1 MVGASRS
8 RTEQKLRY
16 AKIHLAELANYR
28 NATSNDNWENAHQ
41 ESCFYHLAGAVD
53 ALLHEINDGY
63 TLELGLEEVRWKSV
77 DQKLVESNQ
86 SSPAFA
92 HIKKLRDDSGGWL
105 DLLFE
110 WRNHG
115 AHRRRVSKVVYGSTV
130 RRVDNEF
137 KDPRS
142 GEVPILFRGQ
152 GCLEV
157 LHCLATQVRGLID
170 DCRSIDPKL

>member
-16 AKIHLAELANYR
+16 AEIHLAELANYR
-28 NATSNDNWENAHQ
+28 NATSNDDWENAHQ

-53 ALLHEINDGY
+53 ALLQEINDGY
-63 TLELGLEEVRWKSV
+63 TLGLELKAVTWKSV
-77 DQKLVESNQ
+77 NQRLVESNQ
-86 SSPAFA
+86 PSAAFA
-92 HIKKLRDDSGGWL
+92 HIKKLREDFGGWL

-115 AHRRRVSKVVYGSTV
+115 AHRRRVSKVVYASTV
-130 RRVDNEF
+130 RKVDNEF

-157 LHCLATQVRGLID
+157 LRCLATQVKGLID
-170 DCRSIDPKL
+170 DCRSIDRKL